1 MYVCIISSEHLRRCR
16 IISCSEQLT
25 TLPSTTSLKHCYM
38 IVSIISS
45 EHLRRC
51 RIISCSEQLI
61 TASLISSLKQCY
73 MIVSIISSEH
83 LRQCRIISCS
93 EKLTIAS
100 STISVK
106 QCHITG
112 TIIKA
117 SLGMTGLAPS
127 RLSTYLANRT
137 QIVQGGSSSSCVT
150 FLSFGV
156 PQGSVLGPLLVAV
169 YTSPIAHIAAP
180 YNVCQ
185 QQYADDTQLYVAI

>member
-16 IISCSEQLT
+16 IISCSE
-25 TLPSTTSLKHCYM
+25 
-38 IVSIISS
+38 
-45 EHLRRC
+45 
-51 RIISCSEQLI
+51 
-61 TASLISSLKQCY
+61 
-73 MIVSIISSEH
+73 
-83 LRQCRIISCS
+83 
-93 EKLTIAS
+93 KLTKAS

-112 TIIKA
+112 TIIQA

-156 PQGSVLGPLLVAV
+156 PQGSVLGPLLVAI
-169 YTSPIAHIAAP
+169 YTSPIARIAAP
-180 YNVCQ
+180 YNVFSLHW
-185 QQYADDTQLYVAI
+185 LYVEYKLAVVTFKARTGTAPQYLCSLVNNYEPARNTAPQTCNYSRFCALSPCSLLTASALPLQ

>member
-1 MYVCIISSEHLRRCR
+1 MYECIISSEHLRRCR

-25 TLPSTTSLKHCYM
+25 TLPSTTSLKHCY
-38 IVSIISS
+38 I
-45 EHLRRC
+45 
-51 RIISCSEQLI
+51 
-61 TASLISSLKQCY
+61 
-73 MIVSIISSEH
+73 IVSIISSEH
-83 LRQCRIISCS
+83 LRQCRIVSCS
-93 EKLTIAS
+93 DQLTIAS

-106 QCHITG
+106 HCYITG
-112 TIIKA
+112 TIIQA
-117 SLGMTGLAPS
+117 SLGVTGFNGLALS

-150 FLSFGV
+150 LHTFGV
-156 PQGSVLGPLLVAV
+156 PQGSDLGPLLVAV